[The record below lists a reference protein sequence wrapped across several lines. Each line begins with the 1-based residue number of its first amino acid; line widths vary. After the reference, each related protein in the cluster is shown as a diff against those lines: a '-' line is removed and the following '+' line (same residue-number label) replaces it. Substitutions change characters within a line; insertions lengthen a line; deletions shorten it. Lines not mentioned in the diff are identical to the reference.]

1 MTSATPTMALGDI
14 ASSGVASPGQGPAIN
29 SLMGPPSDQAVVP
42 PTAQQQA
49 KDSTRQ
55 ATEQVQ
61 QLADMAQAI
70 ASKYPEFAEAAK
82 AIADA
87 CKAGQTKLVANM
99 LRGLE
104 GPPPP
109 TAAM

>member
-14 ASSGVASPGQGPAIN
+14 ASQGVSSPGGGPAIN
-29 SLMGPPSDQAVVP
+29 SLMGPGPDQAVVP
-42 PTAQQQA
+42 PSAQERA
-49 KDSTRQ
+49 KDNTRQ
-55 ATEQVQ
+55 ATVQIQ
-61 QLADMAQAI
+61 QLADMAQAL
-70 ASKYPEFAEAAK
+70 ASQFPEFADAAK
-82 AIADA
+82 AIAEA